1 MYTIVSAIMK
11 RYSTTEEVLF
21 EFNEKRMNLAKEG
34 WIPYGEVMYYV
45 NGVGQAMIQGE
56 APASDLERVF
66 LHGSTRPRILR
77 YCIGGEGF
85 MGKYIDITRVE
96 TGH

>member
-1 MYTIVSAIMK
+1 
-11 RYSTTEEVLF
+11 
-21 EFNEKRMNLAKEG
+21 MNLAKQG
-34 WIPYGEVMYYV
+34 WIPHGDIIYYV
-45 NGVGQAMIQGE
+45 NGLAQAMVQGE

-85 MGKYIDITRVE
+85 MGKYVDICRP
-96 TGH
+96 

>member
-11 RYSTTEEVLF
+11 RYSTTEEVIF
-21 EFNEKRMNLAKEG
+21 EFNEKVTNLAKEG
-34 WIPYGEVMYYV
+34 WVPYGEVMYYV
-45 NGVGQAMIQGE
+45 NGVSQAMTQGE
-56 APASDLERVF
+56 APASDLDRVF

-85 MGKYIDITRVE
+85 MGKYIDITRE
-96 TGH
+96 

>member
-1 MYTIVSAIMK
+1 MYTIVSSIMK

-21 EFNEKRMNLAKEG
+21 EFNEKVSNLAKEG
-34 WIPYGEVMYYV
+34 WVPYGEVMYYV
-45 NGVGQAMIQGE
+45 NGVSQAMIQGE

-85 MGKYIDITRVE
+85 MGKYVDITRE
-96 TGH
+96 EH

>member
-21 EFNEKRMNLAKEG
+21 EFNEKVTNLAKEG
-34 WIPYGEVMYYV
+34 WVPYGEVMYYM
-45 NGVGQAMIQGE
+45 NGVGQAMIQGD
-56 APASDLERVF
+56 PVLTDLDRVF

-77 YCIGGEGF
+77 YCFGGEGF
-85 MGKYIDITRVE
+85 MGKYVDITHE
-96 TGH
+96 

>member
-1 MYTIVSAIMK
+1 MYTIVSSIMK

-21 EFNEKRMNLAKEG
+21 EFNEKVTNLAKEG
-34 WIPYGEVMYYV
+34 WVPYGEVMYYV
-45 NGVGQAMIQGE
+45 NGVSQAMIQGD
-56 APASDLERVF
+56 PVLTDLERVF

-85 MGKYIDITRVE
+85 MGKYIDITRE
-96 TGH
+96 ER